1 MATIHKQFK
10 INAPIDQVWAN
21 ISDLTNV
28 HTLFSMLD
36 NTEIKGN
43 TRTCRIQDGGELKEL
58 IISVDETKKR
68 LVYAITESPFNFEFH
83 CASWQVIPGNDG
95 TIFEWYT
102 DIKPDNLASTIKHVI
117 DSEQDNIVK
126 GLAQ

>member
-36 NTEIKGN
+36 NTEIKGS

-68 LVYAITESPFNFEFH
+68 L
-83 CASWQVIPGNDG
+83 G
-95 TIFEWYT
+95 TKSGTYRTT
-102 DIKPDNLASTIKHVI
+102 D
-117 DSEQDNIVK
+117 
-126 GLAQ
+126 